1 MQRSR
6 NSTWWWH
13 LATTTS
19 GSLLVKF
26 SSSLSEKQSSKL
38 LQWTTGPYNRQAT
51 NTIDKHFKK
60 LHRTLINSCVGK
72 RPKDIVKIS
81 PVQETLEILLKVD
94 IDIVC
99 NKICFEI
106 RIWTQKCCTKRYKVN
121 EARESELYLHMSV
134 EGDCV
139 HFQTVL
145 NRKVIS
151 AWPDYSEYRQSFSF

>member
-1 MQRSR
+1 M
-6 NSTWWWH
+6 
-13 LATTTS
+13 
-19 GSLLVKF
+19 KF

-60 LHRTLINSCVGK
+60 LHRTLINGCVGK
-72 RPKDIVKIS
+72 GSKDIVEIS
-81 PVQETLEILLKVD
+81 PAQDTLEILLKVY

-99 NKICFEI
+99 YKICFEI

-121 EARESELYLHMSV
+121 EARDSALYLHMSV
-134 EGDCV
+134 VGDCV
-139 HFQTVL
+139 HYQTVL

-151 AWPDYSEYRQSFSF
+151 A

>member
-1 MQRSR
+1 M
-6 NSTWWWH
+6 N
-13 LATTTS
+13 
-19 GSLLVKF
+19 F

-60 LHRTLINSCVGK
+60 LHRTLINGCVGNNGK
-72 RPKDIVKIS
+72 GSKDIVKIS
-81 PVQETLEILLKVD
+81 PVQETLEILRKVY
-94 IDIVC
+94 IYIVC
-99 NKICFEI
+99 YKICFEI

-151 AWPDYSEYRQSFSF
+151 A